1 MLCPSLPAAA
11 SPLQNTSGLV
21 IMPGS
26 LKSRNPWDPTAREHP
41 CLAALPSA
49 LRVLFDGSTEDAPA
63 NSETRDAGLC
73 SQVRGRASPSQGK
86 ATSRRCLSPPSQG
99 SQRRPPLQTP
109 AMGAEQSPRWGSGTE
124 GRALAQLCQGRA
136 RRGPLCHMEQPSHLE
151 PHMQV
156 ASQVDLSRA
165 WGG

>member
-1 MLCPSLPAAA
+1 MTRLSPGSQLVRSKTKASVCSVHLSQLPT

-26 LKSRNPWDPTAREHP
+26 LKPRNPWDPTAREHP

-49 LRVLFDGSTEDAPA
+49 LRVLFDGSTAALTTEDAPA
-63 NSETRDAGLC
+63 NSETRDTGLC

-86 ATSRRCLSPPSQG
+86 ATSRRCPSPPSQG

-109 AMGAEQSPRWGSGTE
+109 AMCAKQSPRWGRGTE
-124 GRALAQLCQGRA
+124 GRALAQLCQWRE
-136 RRGPLCHMEQPSHLE
+136 R
-151 PHMQV
+151 
-156 ASQVDLSRA
+156 
-165 WGG
+165 